1 MDERRRIVNIV
12 LDQETI
18 VRRSPNIEHDRAVAI
33 YDLIEENYFSPA
45 NGELGPFSLH
55 LSIEENRLVLDVRD
69 EADMEIFE
77 FNLPLSN
84 FRSIIK
90 DYFLICESYY
100 NAIKVATPSN
110 IQAVDMARRAL
121 HNEGSEVL
129 QKRLSEKVEVDLDT
143 ARQLFTLLCVLHRR

>member
-1 MDERRRIVNIV
+1 MDERLRIVNIF

-18 VRRSPNIEHDRAVAI
+18 GRRSPEVEHDRAVAI
-33 YDLIEENYFSPA
+33 YDLLEENYFAPV
-45 NGELGPFSLH
+45 NGELGPFSIH
-55 LSIEENRLVLDVRD
+55 LSIKENRLGLDIRD
-69 EADMEIFE
+69 EADREIFE

-90 DYFLICESYY
+90 DYFIICESYY
-100 NAIKVATPSN
+100 NAIKVAAPSN

-121 HNEGSEVL
+121 HNEGSEILVE
-129 QKRLSEKVEVDLDT
+129 RLKEIVEVDFDT